1 MDECSTNL
9 SHTNG
14 NAGQLDNKG
23 GAHNKDGRIKPRFNW
38 KEWSWRRRVRKNS
51 ELNSQGLTPN
61 SVTIAVTEKLDTLK
75 LAGGGP
81 DYPGLMKGEPLN
93 TRKCLVLIGFLVFFY
108 NMSRQAHAK
117 MKLICLTAMSTSTFI
132 YSLIAH

>member
-51 ELNSQGLTPN
+51 ELNSQGLMQN
-61 SVTIAVTEKLDTLK
+61 SVTIAVTEQPDTLK
-75 LAGGGP
+75 VAEGGP
-81 DYPGLMKGEPLN
+81 DYPGLRKGEQWN
-93 TRKCLVLIGFLVFFY
+93 TRIGLVLIGFPGDLAAHPGENPGSQFFGGGADDGRT
-108 NMSRQAHAK
+108 SRN
-117 MKLICLTAMSTSTFI
+117 LLN
-132 YSLIAH
+132 